1 MILEHWQA
9 AERHAPHYAVSP
21 RSQQPAD
28 TVAVRYPG
36 WVTIVPPETQELIRR
51 ILGDGYLELRL
62 AKLSTEEVPE
72 LAAKVTVEVTERGAP
87 TSIEGEGVGP
97 IDALWGALIGRYA
110 REYQSLKSLTFAGF
124 HVTAA
129 IESKRRKA
137 GLDALGKVEVAVM
150 NSEGRRFVFLDESRS
165 VTVSAAR
172 AVIAVVEYFVNAERA
187 FVTLS
192 HARKDAHARGRQ
204 DLVTRYTAELAEVVK
219 STSYTE
225 VIDALRRELDGH

>member
-1 MILEHWQA
+1 M
-9 AERHAPHYAVSP
+9 RYP
-21 RSQQPAD
+21 RS
-28 TVAVRYPG
+28 
-36 WVTIVPPETQELIRR
+36 VTIIPAETQDLIRR

-72 LAAKVTVEVTERGAP
+72 LAARVTVEVTERGAP
-87 TSIEGEGVGP
+87 TLIEGEGVGP

-110 REYQSLKSLTFAGF
+110 REYQSLKSLTLAGF
-124 HVTAA
+124 TVSAA

-165 VTVSAAR
+165 VTASAAR

-192 HARKDAHARGRQ
+192 HARKDALARGRH
-204 DLVTRYTAELAEVVK
+204 DLVTRYTAEMAEVVK
-219 STSYTE
+219 STSYAE
-225 VIDALRRELDGH
+225 VIEALRREAGA